1 MGECRLMMNRLAR
14 DVATNKQK
22 WAIELC
28 EEYATDETFDW
39 KHGTVSDMQRF
50 LDRHYEAAKEEY
62 HDDFSDWIYHD
73 EYEI

>member
-1 MGECRLMMNRLAR
+1 MMNRLAR

-39 KHGTVSDMQRF
+39 EHGTVSDMQRF
-50 LDRHYEAAKEEY
+50 LNKYYEDAKKEY
-62 HDDFSDWIYHD
+62 YNDFSDWIYHD
-73 EYEI
+73 KYDIS

>member
-1 MGECRLMMNRLAR
+1 MMNRLAR

-39 KHGTVSDMQRF
+39 EHGTVSDMQRF

-62 HDDFSDWIYHD
+62 HNDFSDWIYHD
-73 EYEI
+73 EYEL